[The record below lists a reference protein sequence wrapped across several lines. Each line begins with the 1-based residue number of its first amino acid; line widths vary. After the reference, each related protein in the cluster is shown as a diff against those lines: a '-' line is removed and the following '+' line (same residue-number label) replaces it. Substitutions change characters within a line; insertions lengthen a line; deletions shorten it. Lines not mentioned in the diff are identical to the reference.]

1 MVGWRVVIDVERL
14 ERHRGVSAALGLAS
28 DGELAALVDGARPLG
43 TGIGGSA
50 AVADVD
56 GVPVFV
62 KRVPL
67 TDLERRPEHMRST
80 ANLFGMPAF
89 CQYGVAEYGSAGYGA
104 WREVAA
110 HELATGWA
118 LAGSITSVPLLHHWR
133 VLPGAPPP
141 AAEHAD
147 VEAAVRY
154 WGGSSGVRYR
164 LRGLAEANASVVLFQ
179 ELVPHRLDDWLA
191 AQLAQGTEAVVAA
204 CVMVESWLLTDVRAM
219 ADHGLVHFDGHF
231 GNVLTDGHHLY
242 LADFGLASTTT
253 FDLSPPERELLER
266 SRHHDLA
273 HGLMRLV
280 NWIVTHVCG
289 VVGPADAPTERRNGF
304 VRACASGAEPT
315 GAPPTLAAMLR
326 RYAPVAA
333 LMNDFVWHFY
343 GTSRT
348 TPYPDEQ
355 IAHALAHAGL

>member
-1 MVGWRVVIDVERL
+1 MVGWRVVIDGERL

-28 DGELAALVDGARPLG
+28 DDELAALVDGARPLG

-67 TDLERRPEHMRST
+67 TDLERRPEHARST
-80 ANLFGMPAF
+80 ANLFGVPAF
-89 CQYGVAEYGSAGYGA
+89 GQYGVAQYGSPGFGA

-118 LAGSITSVPLLHHWR
+118 LEGTITSFPLLHHWR
-133 VLPGAPPP
+133 VLPGAAPP

-154 WGGSSGVRYR
+154 WGGSSGVRDR
-164 LRGLAEANASVVLFQ
+164 LRGLAEATASVVLFQ
-179 ELVPHRLDDWLA
+179 ELVPHTLADWLA
-191 AQLAQGTEAVVAA
+191 AQLAIGTEAVVAA
-204 CVMVESWLLTDVRAM
+204 CEMVESWLLTEVRAL

-231 GNVLTDGHHLY
+231 GNVLTDGRRLY
-242 LADFGLASTTT
+242 LADFGLASATS
-253 FDLSPPERELLER
+253 FDLSSQERDLLGR

-273 HGLMRLV
+273 YGLMRLV
-280 NWIVTHVCG
+280 NWIVTHVCR
-289 VVGPADAPTERRNGF
+289 VVGPPDAPTERRNAV
-304 VRACASGAEPT
+304 VRACASGTEPT
-315 GAPPTLAAMLR
+315 GAPSALAAMLR

-348 TPYPDEQ
+348 TPYPDGQ
-355 IAHALAHAGL
+355 IARALANASL